1 MKVVSDKTRQG
12 RDTAA
17 QISLKSQSQC
27 MHRMPLLLT
36 RQGTGT
42 GRTDE
47 KASLACPT
55 GGRVPLILRAS
66 EGLTRGIQD
75 HVVLV

>member
-1 MKVVSDKTRQG
+1 
-12 RDTAA
+12 
-17 QISLKSQSQC
+17 
-27 MHRMPLLLT
+27 MPLLLT

-42 GRTDE
+42 ERTDE
-47 KASLACPT
+47 KASLVCPT

-75 HVVLV
+75 RVVLV